1 MMCVRKNSSGGGRA
15 STLVVFLAGLV
26 GLLGGASGAC
36 SSSGNPP
43 GTDAGTGGD
52 ADVKGDSAD
61 DAGSP
66 ALLTCQG
73 IRLCMMAGSD
83 VESCAARGT
92 TEGQAAFQKLR
103 DCLQPL
109 CPELLFACVCR
120 ESCQQPDG
128 YCLDEADAC
137 AAASGSTVDAVCR
150 QYCGG

>member
-1 MMCVRKNSSGGGRA
+1 MMCVWKKSSGGGRA
-15 STLVVFLAGLV
+15 STRVVFVAGLV
-26 GLLGGASGAC
+26 GLLGGAAGAC
-36 SSSGNPP
+36 SSNGNPP
-43 GTDAGTGGD
+43 SDDAGTGGD
-52 ADVKGDSAD
+52 TDVKGDAAD
-61 DAGSP
+61 DTGLP

-83 VESCAARGT
+83 LQSCAARGT
-92 TEGQAAFQKLR
+92 AEGQAAFQKLH

-137 AAASGSTVDAVCR
+137 VAASGSTVDTVCR